1 MDMDMVAVGSV
12 VTFMPALRVRNILFV
27 IKSHVTLCYPRT
39 LRPWLPLSVVGSE
52 AIALSYGPTVAP
64 DQNRNA
70 APFLS
75 RLIICQPSGCV
86 LLSEL
91 RVSFSSAVGSQPSY
105 NIC

>member
-52 AIALSYGPTVAP
+52 AITLSYGLTVATGP
-64 DQNRNA
+64 EPKCCSISVTTNYLPAQWM
-70 APFLS
+70 
-75 RLIICQPSGCV
+75 RLVI
-86 LLSEL
+86 
-91 RVSFSSAVGSQPSY
+91 
-105 NIC
+105 